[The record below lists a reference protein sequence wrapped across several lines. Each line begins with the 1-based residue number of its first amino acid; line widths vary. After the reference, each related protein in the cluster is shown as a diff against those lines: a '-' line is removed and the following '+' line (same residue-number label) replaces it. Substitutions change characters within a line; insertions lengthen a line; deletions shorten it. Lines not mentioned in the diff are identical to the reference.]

1 MKPAEKLRAAT
12 GYLILHHPFITTPLL
27 RLKLVADPRVP
38 TAEVDGRSIF
48 YNEGFIA
55 RLTREETIFLLAHEV
70 LHVAL
75 GHHLRRG
82 DRDPQGWNAAGD
94 YVINLLLQQAG
105 FTVIEGGLLNPGFA
119 GWSTERVYKLV
130 MDLAEQALAES
141 LKTPTGAPGGP
152 QAQGSPPAG
161 GLEPPPPPP
170 APAGGEPTL
179 QDYIPEGAGGS
190 VQDMMGED
198 GTPLSQAERSQKEGE
213 LSVTLR
219 QALQAQGLVQGVGA
233 STRAFSRAVESRPA
247 GFDARTELAD
257 FLTVTIGRDDYA
269 WSRPNPRYLA
279 AGVCLPS
286 LSASQALVDVIVAID
301 TSGSVTPSLLSF
313 MAGVCEDLFAAYP
326 QTVLRVVYCA
336 SEVRSTEEL
345 TLHDCPVTLS
355 QAQGGGGTRFNPVFE
370 WVTQNGYHPT
380 FLLYMTDLAGPE
392 PEDPGYPVVWLA
404 ISSIFPTPPFG
415 RRIDL
420 SCLAF

>member
-27 RLKLVADPRVP
+27 RLKLVP
-38 TAEVDGRSIF
+38 TAALPTAGVDGRSIF
-48 YNEGFIA
+48 YNEAFVAG
-55 RLTREETIFLLAHEV
+55 LTSQETIFLLAHEV

-82 DRDPQGWNAAGD
+82 DRDVKAWNAAAD

-105 FTVIEGGLLNPGFA
+105 FTVIEGALLNPDYA

-130 MDLAEQALAES
+130 MGQAQQALAES
-141 LKTPTGAPGGP
+141 LKALTGAPGG
-152 QAQGSPPAG
+152 AGSPSG
-161 GLEPPPPPP
+161 GAVDPPP
-170 APAGGEPTL
+170 APAGNAPTL
-179 QDYIPEGAGGS
+179 HDYIPEGAGGS

-198 GTPLSQAERSQKEGE
+198 GTPLSNAERSQKEGE

-233 STRAFSRAVESRPA
+233 STSAFSRAVESRPA

-269 WSRPNPRYLA
+269 WSRPNPRYLS

-286 LSASQALVDVIVAID
+286 LSASKSLVDVIVAID

-326 QTVLRVVYCA
+326 QTVLRIVYCD
-336 SEVRSTEEL
+336 SEVRSTEEI
-345 TLHDCPVTLS
+345 TIHDGPVTFS

-370 WVTQNGYHPT
+370 WVTENGYHPT
-380 FLLYMTDLAGPE
+380 FLLYMTDLAGPK

-420 SCLAF
+420 SSFA